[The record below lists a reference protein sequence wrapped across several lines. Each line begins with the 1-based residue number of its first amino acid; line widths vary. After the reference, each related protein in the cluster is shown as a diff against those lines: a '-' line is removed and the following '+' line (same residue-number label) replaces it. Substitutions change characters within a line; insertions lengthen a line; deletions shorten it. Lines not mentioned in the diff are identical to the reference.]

1 MKEVGMKR
9 YTLCGAACLLL
20 SFAAQAAEQELSSP
34 YQKQTEKWLQLQVA
48 GKQQS
53 PTAQVATPSEREQSL
68 QRWLDSYKH
77 PIPDFFKQDA
87 GGSLKSN

>member
-1 MKEVGMKR
+1 MKGYRV
-9 YTLCGAACLLL
+9 CGAACLLL
-20 SFAAQAAEQELSSP
+20 LSLAAQAVEQELSSP
-34 YQKQTEKWLQLQVA
+34 YQKQTEKWLQLQVT
-48 GKQQS
+48 GTQQS
-53 PTAQVATPSEREQSL
+53 STPQVATPSEREQSL

>member
-1 MKEVGMKR
+1 MKR

-20 SFAAQAAEQELSSP
+20 SLAAQAAEQELSSP